1 METINHIISFSEA
14 TLGPLSHQITPIGS
28 TALAASVIALSVLF
42 TGPHRL
48 AQILGTTALAVL
60 GVLLLFAPDYAMF
73 FFVIGCGLV
82 GLARSRSRSDRLQK
96 QLDKL
101 NRVVHELELAE
112 SRRLVQSLNPASPPT
127 SPNLDAPSISPSE
140 QTGDAADQSKI
151 HVMKSLRS

>member
-1 METINHIISFSEA
+1 
-14 TLGPLSHQITPIGS
+14 
-28 TALAASVIALSVLF
+28 
-42 TGPHRL
+42 
-48 AQILGTTALAVL
+48 
-60 GVLLLFAPDYAMF
+60 LFAPDYAMF